1 MSDIGERTHTNG
13 GLGAKCARK
22 TKDCNDP
29 DSAKPDSS
37 LPAKPSTT
45 HLCPV
50 DFRGPPLAKQW
61 LPRIFSCAYGG
72 SISGPG
78 QKYQPAE
85 GARESWLRHREKP
98 GTPGKARGAWPRDQ
112 SGCEVVRRRR
122 KAP

>member
-61 LPRIFSCAYGG
+61 LLRIFSCACGG
-72 SISGPG
+72 AFPGPAPPYPAAEDAR
-78 QKYQPAE
+78 KFLPQPP
-85 GARESWLRHREKP
+85 GHPRTTCKTTGCRGRE
-98 GTPGKARGAWPRDQ
+98 Q
-112 SGCEVVRRRR
+112 
-122 KAP
+122 

>member
-61 LPRIFSCAYGG
+61 LLRIFSCACGG
-72 SISGPG
+72 GVSRPPP
-78 QKYQPAE
+78 QNQPPK
-85 GARESWLRHREKP
+85 GGRGSLLRHRGHP
-98 GTPGKARGAWPRDQ
+98 RTPAKT
-112 SGCEVVRRRR
+112 RR
-122 KAP
+122 APHRHPSCCGG

>member
-61 LPRIFSCAYGG
+61 LLRIFSCACGG
-72 SISGPG
+72 SISA
-78 QKYQPAE
+78 PAPQYPP
-85 GARESWLRHREKP
+85 AKC
-98 GTPGKARGAWPRDQ
+98 ARG
-112 SGCEVVRRRR
+112 SL
-122 KAP
+122 APHRAHRVTAGKSPVAPDRE

>member
-1 MSDIGERTHTNG
+1 MSDIGERADTNG
-13 GLGAKCARK
+13 GLGAKCARE

-61 LPRIFSCAYGG
+61 LLRIFSCACGG
-72 SISGPG
+72 SVPGPAP
-78 QKYQPAE
+78 QNQTPKEDQQILLRQPA
-85 GARESWLRHREKP
+85 
-98 GTPGKARGAWPRDQ
+98 TP
-112 SGCEVVRRRR
+112 R
-122 KAP
+122 KTT

>member
-1 MSDIGERTHTNG
+1 MSDIGERADTNG
-13 GLGAKCARK
+13 GLGAKCARE

-61 LPRIFSCAYGG
+61 LLRIFSCACGG
-72 SISGPG
+72 
-78 QKYQPAE
+78 AV
-85 GARESWLRHREKP
+85 SWAAPQNKTHKGGCGILVRPTTH
-98 GTPGKARGAWPRDQ
+98 TGK
-112 SGCEVVRRRR
+112 
-122 KAP
+122 

>member
-61 LPRIFSCAYGG
+61 LLRIFSCACGG
-72 SISGPG
+72 SIPGPA
-78 QKYQPAE
+78 QQYQPAKC
-85 GARESWLRHREKP
+85 ARESWLRHPEHP
-98 GTPGKARGAWPRDQ
+98 GTPDKARGALQRVQPLLRDLHARY
-112 SGCEVVRRRR
+112 SS
-122 KAP
+122 K

>member
-61 LPRIFSCAYGG
+61 LLRIFSCACGG
-72 SISGPG
+72 SVPGPPPPNKPAKSGRG
-78 QKYQPAE
+78 TLVAHPAHTRTHDKKR
-85 GARESWLRHREKP
+85 AASHP
-98 GTPGKARGAWPRDQ
+98 AQ
-112 SGCEVVRRRR
+112 
-122 KAP
+122 

>member
-1 MSDIGERTHTNG
+1 MSDIGERADTNG
-13 GLGAKCARK
+13 GLGAKCARE

-61 LPRIFSCAYGG
+61 LLRIFSCACG
-72 SISGPG
+72 
-78 QKYQPAE
+78 
-85 GARESWLRHREKP
+85 
-98 GTPGKARGAWPRDQ
+98 GKAARPAPPKQFAQAGWGAFARPHRTLRPPGETPRGPPR
-112 SGCEVVRRRR
+112 
-122 KAP
+122 

>member
-1 MSDIGERTHTNG
+1 MSDIGESAHTNG

-50 DFRGPPLAKQW
+50 DFRGPPLVKQW
-61 LPRIFSCAYGG
+61 LLRIFSCACGG
-72 SISGPG
+72 SIPGPA
-78 QKYQPAE
+78 QQYQT
-85 GARESWLRHREKP
+85 ARYDQEFWLQHREHTR
-98 GTPGKARGAWPRDQ
+98 TPDKASSA
-112 SGCEVVRRRR
+112 
-122 KAP
+122 